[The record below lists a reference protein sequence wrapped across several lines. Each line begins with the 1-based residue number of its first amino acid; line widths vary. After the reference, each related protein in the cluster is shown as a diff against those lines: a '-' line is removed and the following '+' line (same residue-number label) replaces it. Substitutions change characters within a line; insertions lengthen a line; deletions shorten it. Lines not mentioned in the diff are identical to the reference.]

1 MSTSQDAG
9 PDPQRWRALAVCL
22 AAGFMT
28 LLDISI
34 VNVALPSIREGT
46 GATSSDL
53 QWIVSGYALTFGL
66 VLVPAGRLGDV
77 RSRRVMFVVG
87 VATFAV
93 SSVVAGLAP
102 TALVLVVARLAQGV
116 GGGLLNP
123 QISGLIQEQ
132 FRGAERGRAFGML
145 SATIGIST
153 AIGPLLGGVIIRL
166 LGEQQGWRWIFFVNV
181 PVGLVCIA
189 LALRWVPEHTGGPRR
204 HEDLDVVGV
213 LLLGAGVVSVLLPLV
228 QERQWQGAQK
238 WWLVALGAL
247 LLLVFVLWERRELAR
262 GHHPLLDLRLFRL
275 ESYSAGTTIAV
286 LYFSGF
292 TSIFFIMTIYLQ
304 SGLGYSALLAGL
316 SLTPFAVGSA
326 VSALPGGRLV
336 SRLGRPL
343 VVAGLVM
350 VVVGLVLTDVVVA
363 RLGHDNAVA
372 WWTAAPLMLA
382 GLGSGLVISP
392 NLTLTVSDVP
402 VPQAG
407 TASGVMQTGQRMGTA
422 AGIALIGSV
431 FFATLGSTG
440 GDYAV
445 AVSHGL
451 RVTVVI
457 VALALG
463 AGIVDVWATRRR
475 EAR

>member
-1 MSTSQDAG
+1 
-9 PDPQRWRALAVCL
+9 
-22 AAGFMT
+22 
-28 LLDISI
+28 
-34 VNVALPSIREGT
+34 
-46 GATSSDL
+46 
-53 QWIVSGYALTFGL
+53 
-66 VLVPAGRLGDV
+66 
-77 RSRRVMFVVG
+77 
-87 VATFAV
+87 
-93 SSVVAGLAP
+93 
-102 TALVLVVARLAQGV
+102 
-116 GGGLLNP
+116 
-123 QISGLIQEQ
+123 
-132 FRGAERGRAFGML
+132 
-145 SATIGIST
+145 
-153 AIGPLLGGVIIRL
+153 
-166 LGEQQGWRWIFFVNV
+166 
-181 PVGLVCIA
+181 
-189 LALRWVPEHTGGPRR
+189 
-204 HEDLDVVGV
+204 
-213 LLLGAGVVSVLLPLV
+213 
-228 QERQWQGAQK
+228 
-238 WWLVALGAL
+238 
-247 LLLVFVLWERRELAR
+247 
-262 GHHPLLDLRLFRL
+262 
-275 ESYSAGTTIAV
+275 
-286 LYFSGF
+286 
-292 TSIFFIMTIYLQ
+292 
-304 SGLGYSALLAGL
+304 
-316 SLTPFAVGSA
+316 
-326 VSALPGGRLV
+326 
-336 SRLGRPL
+336 
-343 VVAGLVM
+343 M